1 MNRTI
6 KSAAAIFAVAAMSI
20 SMAACGSDTNSNA
33 DTNADTNTNTDTNTD
48 TGTSTRK

>member
-33 DTNADTNTNTDTNTD
+33 DTNSNTDTNTD

>member
-33 DTNADTNTNTDTNTD
+33 EVGDL
-48 TGTSTRK
+48 SLIHI